1 MASEM
6 GASPDGDSDMNAH
19 DTKVVSLIP
28 ALYNERD
35 AGAEPYASNR
45 DGLLR
50 SGLRPGRFRRR
61 RLSGALRVL
70 PRRQSASENRRVE
83 YLERTELGRD
93 GVDREPTQPRG
104 A

>member
-1 MASEM
+1 MNGMLARSLTLLIAM
-6 GASPDGDSDMNAH
+6 GCFEAACAQA
-19 DTKVVSLIP
+19 VSGEGV
-28 ALYNERD
+28 YQ
-35 AGAEPYASNR
+35 
-45 DGLLR
+45 
-50 SGLRPGRFRRR
+50 
-61 RLSGALRVL
+61 ALRVL